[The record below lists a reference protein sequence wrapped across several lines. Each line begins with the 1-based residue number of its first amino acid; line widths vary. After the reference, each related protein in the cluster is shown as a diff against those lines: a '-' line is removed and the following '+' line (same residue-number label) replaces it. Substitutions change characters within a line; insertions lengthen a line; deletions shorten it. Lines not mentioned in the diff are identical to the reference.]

1 MILWDLFTKNLD
13 KNIKYNKLTNYK
25 KRIFIEEKKI
35 SQLSFGQTTGLVSKK
50 KLRKIKKGNL
60 LIEKKLDLHGFTQKE
75 AKKEL
80 EIFLNDCISQNK
92 RLVLV
97 ITGKGHVEKGGVI
110 KNNISKWLNEKNTRT
125 KILGFDYASPRHGGT
140 GAIYIFL
147 KKF

>member
-1 MILWDLFTKNLD
+1 MVLWDLFTKNLD
-13 KNIKYNKLTNYK
+13 KNIKYNKLTNCK

-35 SQLSFGQTTGLVSKK
+35 SQLSFGQTTGLGSKK

-80 EIFLNDCISQNK
+80 GIFLNDCISQNK